1 METNKWEIRLAII
14 TGLFFTANSLG
25 TCVMVG
31 LGNSIWSQMTS
42 QSKFVM
48 CVGIFVNWSGTMIAW
63 MNRAISDLRRGR
75 FPFPPGSSSDTS
87 LLTKKDIP
95 QTPTAMKAA
104 IGLATI
110 GWLILIFGC
119 SNFSNNMF
127 RSEQTLTGVALTAYV
142 GYTNALANGT
152 LKPSVDESNAVKTAR
167 IKFAA
172 AVLTAEQ
179 WRLAYETNS
188 AVKPQAQAALD
199 ALVSDSS
206 NVVALINLLKSK

>member
-1 METNKWEIRLAII
+1 METVKWEIRLAII
-14 TGLFFTANSLG
+14 TGCLFTFNSLG

-31 LGNSIWSQMTS
+31 LGNSVWATMTL

-48 CVGIFVNWSGTMIAW
+48 LVGIFVNWSGTMMAW

-75 FPFPPGSSSDTS
+75 LPLPPGSDTS

-95 QTPTAMKAA
+95 PTPTLMRTA
-104 IGLATI
+104 IGLIAL
-110 GWLILIFGC
+110 GWVILIFGC
-119 SNFSNNMF
+119 SNFSTNMF
-127 RSEQTLTGVALTAYV
+127 RSEQTLTGVALTAYE

-152 LKPSVDESNAVKTAR
+152 LKPSVDESNAVKSAR

-172 AVLTAEQ
+172 SVLTAEQ

-199 ALVSDSS
+199 ALTSDSS